1 MTKRSDQDLRLRLEL
16 TGIAESVA
24 TVRSALRTVAG
35 AAALDR
41 RLADDMRTAISE
53 ACNNVVLHAYAGT
66 PGPLIFSVAVQG
78 DLVDATVRDHG
89 CGIRPGLGSRSGLGM
104 GITLMNALAER
115 VEVESSGIGTEVRM
129 RFRRPAPSG
138 GPPAGLK
145 PEVWAPMDP
154 GSSGGLRA
162 PSG

>member
-53 ACNNVVLHAYAGT
+53 ACNNGT

-78 DLVDATVRDHG
+78 DRVDATVRDHG